1 MLSYTLPIL
10 TWIINI
16 FIGINLGA
24 DLFTLETDLPIRVI
38 IVQVVNVTPYYVSLY
53 FLDLVILEMLTD
65 LRSFYKPTCFIL
77 LNTFNIITLSSS
89 FILMAVVLV
98 ETCNK
103 FKIKLG
109 KICLNPEDLDEVIYL
124 YEKASLAL
132 SLPFLVIFT
141 INQVLVTLV
150 AYVCITG
157 ELEEKTFP

>member
-38 IVQVVNVTPYYVSLY
+38 IVQVVNVTPYYFSLY

-65 LRSFYKPTCFIL
+65 LRSFYKPICFIL

-103 FKIKLG
+103 FKMKLG

-124 YEKASLAL
+124 YEKASSAL
-132 SLPFLVIFT
+132 SLPFLIIFT

-157 ELEEKTFP
+157 E